1 MRGND
6 KNAPADKLFV
16 SVIIP
21 CHNHADMLGEA
32 IESVVKQDYRP
43 INIVVIDD
51 GSDDSPD
58 KVVESKLK
66 ENESDKELRISI
78 IRNESAQG
86 PSAAR
91 NKAIKH
97 VWDDSDVFI
106 MLDADDRYLEG
117 KISKSLKKYLQSPEH
132 IGIVY
137 TDAIIINESK
147 GTKIHEFRKPFDKD
161 ALEKECIISNTP
173 LISKQAFYE
182 AGFYDEEM
190 RTCEDW
196 DLWLRITESFVAV
209 HIPEPLHVY
218 SVTGKNSSDTVSKEV
233 WQENW
238 NRISEKMMQR
248 KYGAA

>member
-1 MRGND
+1 MRTND
-6 KNAPADKLFV
+6 KDAATDKLFV

-51 GSDDSPD
+51 GSDDNPEQ
-58 KVVESKLK
+58 VVDSKSK
-66 ENESDKELRISI
+66 ENESDKELNISI
-78 IRNESAQG
+78 IKNEFAQG

-91 NKAIKH
+91 NKAIKYA
-97 VWDDSDVFI
+97 WEGSDVFI
-106 MLDADDRYLEG
+106 MLDADDRYLDG
-117 KISKSLKKYLQSPEH
+117 KISKSLKKYLESPEH

-137 TDAIIINESK
+137 TDAIITNESK
-147 GTKIHEFRKPFDKD
+147 GTKIHEFRRPFSKD
-161 ALEKECIISNTP
+161 ALERECIISNTP
-173 LISKQAFYE
+173 LISKQALYE
-182 AGFYDEEM
+182 AGLYDEEM

-209 HIPEPLHVY
+209 HIPEPLHIY

-238 NRISEKMMQR
+238 KRISEKMMQR